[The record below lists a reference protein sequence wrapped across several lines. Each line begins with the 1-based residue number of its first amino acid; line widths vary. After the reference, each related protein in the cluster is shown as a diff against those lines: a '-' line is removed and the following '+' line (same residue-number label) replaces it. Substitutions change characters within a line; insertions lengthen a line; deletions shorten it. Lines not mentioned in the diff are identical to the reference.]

1 MCDNPF
7 PILDMFQLSVSRMK
21 SLLFYGL
28 IYFVNNNLLK
38 FSPIVF
44 HTHFSPYFGKH
55 FLFSC
60 ICLSPSFLYFKSFL
74 EGNAI

>member
-21 SLLFYGL
+21 ILLFYGL

-38 FSPIVF
+38 FSPMGLYK
-44 HTHFSPYFGKH
+44 HLAPYFGEH
-55 FLFSC
+55 LF
-60 ICLSPSFLYFKSFL
+60 
-74 EGNAI
+74 